1 MLNSTVAYGALR
13 IARSTSRTGMKASTA
28 GLRSRSSTGG
38 RKYASSSTS
47 GQSNKGSKGADSMLM
62 GAGLLGATVLVGY
75 AMGKI
80 GGRQSSTIKN
90 EEAGGRS
97 YAASSGEARETSN
110 EQTSERESQSRTLSK
125 STPASVIRKSDEAAQ
140 SMPNSGSSSS
150 SGSIPPMASEGESI
164 VAPANVTVSEA
175 GSSSSGATSL
185 SSEGETEDEDASQA
199 AFNPETGEINWDC
212 PKNRRARTASTG
224 SGGCRIASEHIRM
237 YTEKAKVAGNDDYD
251 DEDDETS
258 STGSESDSGYDIV
271 SAVESALLG
280 EGNDTQK
287 R

>member
-1 MLNSTVAYGALR
+1 
-13 IARSTSRTGMKASTA
+13 
-28 GLRSRSSTGG
+28 
-38 RKYASSSTS
+38 
-47 GQSNKGSKGADSMLM
+47 MLM

-212 PKNRRARTASTG
+212 PCLGGMAHGVCGEEFKAAFSCFVYSQEEPKGQDCIDRFRGMQDCFRA
-224 SGGCRIASEHIRM
+224 HPDV
-237 YTEKAKVAGNDDYD
+237 Y
-251 DEDDETS
+251 
-258 STGSESDSGYDIV
+258 
-271 SAVESALLG
+271 G
-280 EGNDTQK
+280 EGESRLKIGCKLLHALILLALRQK
-287 R
+287 SQEMMTTTTRTTKQAQQEVRATLAMILCRP